1 MLLDYFCLLVYNKK
15 RAKGAIIENAKICEN
30 IKNYIK
36 IIENKKYHEVLRE
49 YSKLTGYIIK
59 SLNSYSA
66 NKKTL
71 VLIM

>member
-30 IKNYIK
+30 IKNYIN

-49 YSKLTGYIIK
+49 YSKITGYIIK

-66 NKKTL
+66 NKKAL